1 MEEMYILH
9 ELQGPELSNEE
20 IIHDN
25 IPEEIFEECP
35 EEVQEEIQE
44 EHYEVP
50 HEELHEEFHEDTVVE
65 PLPEHNLPFEPIEE
79 PGPNWE
85 MELAQAYVRHQPLEG
100 VFPPEE
106 SLKMG
111 TVFPNLS
118 NLQWGRPQ

>member
-9 ELQGPELSNEE
+9 ELQGQEPSNEE
-20 IIHDN
+20 IRHEN

-35 EEVQEEIQE
+35 EEIQEEIQE
-44 EHYEVP
+44 EAYEESRKEP
-50 HEELHEEFHEDTVVE
+50 YEEPVAE
-65 PLPEHNLPFEPIEE
+65 PLPEHTLPFEPIEE
-79 PGPNWE
+79 PGPDWE

-106 SLKMG
+106 SLKKG

-118 NLQWGRPQ
+118 NLQWGRLQ